1 MEALRPKDRE
11 ADTVDELVPELVK
24 NAFVDDRLVA
34 VFWGSRNTD
43 GTVMPRNIKCSY
55 TFAQG
60 QFRMPLTPLGS
71 CFL

>member
-1 MEALRPKDRE
+1 MLAVLAPKYRE
-11 ADTVDELVPELVK
+11 AEIADEVVPELVK

-60 QFRMPLTPLGS
+60 
-71 CFL
+71 